1 MEGYKLSAE
10 MVKAVR
16 AVIREYQNGS
26 QHPSAK
32 KGFKRERVQREDIVQ
47 VKCTVAIPAAEDSF
61 ATPSTSGKA
70 KFQVSDS
77 SGVLSDY
84 SPEIEVDVIN
94 HSESDSW
101 DIGDYLKIHFIDG
114 KWHPYSG
121 GTSGGGGGG
130 GGSCSCVHLEQTPFQ
145 HPHLPPGEND
155 CALMWE
161 IGAIAEITA
170 PTSDGNGTV
179 VLPITTML
187 EIPWDE
193 DEGSHYTDIT
203 DLLEVYNSSGTDV
216 TGSSTPTG
224 YIEMRFDV
232 SPPHIHLSIDAT
244 IP

>member
-1 MEGYKLSAE
+1 MRGYNLSPRMAE
-10 MVKAVR
+10 EVAKVVR
-16 AVIREYQNGS
+16 DYMNQS
-26 QHPSAK
+26 QLPSAK
-32 KGFKRERVQREDIVQ
+32 KGFKRERVQQEDVVQ

-61 ATPSTSGKA
+61 ATPSTTGKA

-84 SPEIEVDVIN
+84 SPEIEVEVIN

-121 GTSGGGGGG
+121 GTSGGGGSG

-145 HPHLPPGEND
+145 HPHLPSGEDD
-155 CALMWE
+155 CAQVW
-161 IGAIAEITA
+161 EITA
-170 PTSDGNGTV
+170 IGEITGPTSDGNGEV
-179 VLPITTML
+179 RLPVTNNLQIQ
-187 EIPWDE
+187 WE
-193 DEGSHYTDIT
+193 DDQTSIYADVT
-203 DLLEVYNSSGTDV
+203 DLLEVYDNSGTDV